1 MLNSISIKNF
11 AVIEDLEV
19 SFLSN
24 MTILTG
30 ETGAGKSILID
41 ALSLLIGER
50 SSFDKIRT
58 GASKAII
65 EGEFKINNETLLN
78 LIVEK
83 YGEDIVEDNTL
94 VVSRTLDINGRSI
107 VRVNGVQF
115 PLTKLKAMMSLLIDI
130 HSQHQNLF
138 ILDEKNHLGLLDE
151 FMGDRVEKQEYIK
164 AYEDYVNAKKE
175 LKRLENEQF
184 SNNDVNSI
192 NEQIEEIESAH
203 IEVGEIESLEQ
214 EKERLMYYKKS
225 VDAINS
231 FLKLSEDDN
240 GILTKMY
247 LAKKELER
255 SGDEKL
261 IEFSEKLNNLY
272 YEMKDLSSNISYELE
287 TFENSSSRLEEI
299 DDRLYLLKRLVRKYH
314 GDEND
319 LLSVLSELQERLYR
333 IDHFERVYI
342 EKKQEVTKLYEFAL
356 KKAKILSSIRKETA
370 NRLCEL
376 VDNELHDL
384 SLINGQFII
393 NFEEDDL
400 SINGT
405 DKAIFL
411 LTTNKGL
418 LPSPLKSVASGGE
431 TSRIMLALK
440 TIFGKLSHMETII
453 FDEIDTGV
461 SGKVAMQV
469 AHKMKEIASYCQ
481 VLVISHLPQVASI
494 ADHHYLVIKEV
505 ENDITKSKIIE
516 LIDENDRIR
525 EVAKLLSGS
534 EITNASIEAAKELI
548 KEGKKG

>member
-19 SFLSN
+19 SFSSN

-65 EGEFKINNETLLN
+65 EGKFKINNETLLN
-78 LIVEK
+78 LIIEK

-115 PLTKLKAMMSLLIDI
+115 PLTKLKTMMSLLIDI

-151 FMGDRVEKQEYIK
+151 FMGDRIEKQEYIK
-164 AYEDYVNAKKE
+164 AYEAYVNAKKE
-175 LKRLENEQF
+175 LKSLENEQF
-184 SNNDVNSI
+184 LNNDTNLI

-214 EKERLMYYKKS
+214 EKERLMYYQKS

-272 YEMKDLSSNISYELE
+272 YEMKDLSSSISYELE

-299 DDRLYLLKRLVRKYH
+299 DDRLYLLKRLIRKYH
-314 GDEND
+314 GDESD
-319 LLSVLSELQERLYR
+319 LLSLLSELQERLFR
-333 IDHFERVYI
+333 IDHFERVFI

-393 NFEEDDL
+393 NFEEDDI
-400 SINGT
+400 SINGI
-405 DKAIFL
+405 DKVIFL

-505 ENDITKSKIIE
+505 ENDVTKSKIIE
-516 LIDENDRIR
+516 LINENDRIR

>member
-19 SFLSN
+19 SFSSN

-78 LIVEK
+78 LIIEK

-107 VRVNGVQF
+107 IRVNGIQF

-164 AYEDYVNAKKE
+164 AYEAYVKAKKE
-175 LKRLENEQF
+175 LKSLENEQF
-184 SNNDVNSI
+184 LNNDVNLI

-214 EKERLMYYKKS
+214 EKERLMYYQKS

-319 LLSVLSELQERLYR
+319 LLSLLSELQERLYR
-333 IDHFERVYI
+333 IDHFERVFI

-356 KKAKILSSIRKETA
+356 KKAKILSLIRKETA

-376 VDNELHDL
+376 VDKELHDL

-400 SINGT
+400 SINGI
-405 DKAIFL
+405 DKVIFL

-505 ENDITKSKIIE
+505 ENDVTKSKIIE

-548 KEGKKG
+548 KEGKKR